1 MNFMLRTSLSST
13 PGGPPI
19 LFQGLWQM
27 LQNNS
32 AICDGPA
39 KVIIIVIP
47 PRPFP
52 PPSPCRSQSMMAA
65 VVIGMQGLTQRPITI
80 YGCHKQRAKMSRSLE
95 ASAMMIIVCNWNTLC
110 SPRVHRQ
117 DSMSTCMHYTALHCT
132 AYTSSKHTSS
142 SVLRRY
148 KGTCSSHR
156 HSLEAAQ
163 IEMLVNTRK
172 HLSSKGTEAGEA

>member
-1 MNFMLRTSLSST
+1 MAETKMNFMLRTSVSST
-13 PGGPPI
+13 LGGPPI
-19 LFQGLWQM
+19 LLQGLWQM

-47 PRPFP
+47 PRPLPLP
-52 PPSPCRSQSMMAA
+52 PPPPCRSQSMIAA
-65 VVIGMQGLTQRPITI
+65 VVIGMQGLTQRPITT

-95 ASAMMIIVCNWNTLC
+95 ASAMIINVCNWNTLMFTQ
-110 SPRVHRQ
+110 SSQARFNVY
-117 DSMSTCMHYTALHCT
+117 MYALHCT

-172 HLSSKGTEAGEA
+172 HLS